1 MHKKGRVASCVS
13 VGVLQPDKSSHH
25 ARVAA
30 APCDPFVLRAE
41 FELLRDV
48 GMKERDIGESLMTA
62 EPSHVCSCEIG
73 DGKRSGRAVVAMLDR
88 KHEGTN
94 SLSKQNHV
102 CTMHISRDDNIRFKP
117 RAFASDTQKNRSRS
131 IEKRFVYKISLAP
144 NCSDLRIEVV
154 EQLRREPARHV
165 GGVRLRA
172 LWTWNVQALF

>member
-1 MHKKGRVASCVS
+1 VRKKGRVASRVS

-25 ARVAA
+25 AGVAA
-30 APCDPFVLRAE
+30 TPRDPFVLRAE

-48 GMKERDIGESLMTA
+48 GMKEGDVGECLATA
-62 EPSHVCSCEIG
+62 QPSHVWSSEIG

-102 CTMHISRDDNIRFKP
+102 CTMHISSDDNIRFKP

-144 NCSDLRIEVV
+144 NCSDLRVEVV
-154 EQLRREPARHV
+154 EQLRREPASHV
-165 GGVRLRA
+165 RGVWA
-172 LWTWNVQALF
+172 LLAWDVQALF